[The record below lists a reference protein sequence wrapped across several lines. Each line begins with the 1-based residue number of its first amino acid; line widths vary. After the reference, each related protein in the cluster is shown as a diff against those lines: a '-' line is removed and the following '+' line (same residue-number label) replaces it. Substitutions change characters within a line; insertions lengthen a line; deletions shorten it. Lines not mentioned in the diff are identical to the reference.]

1 MVQGIGGAGAGPDL
15 VRALDDLG
23 QLLKQSQAQAMQMAE
38 KLLKVGV
45 QQTIADSAV
54 GNQVDLTA

>member
-1 MVQGIGGAGAGPDL
+1 VQGIGGAAPGPDL
-15 VRALDDLG
+15 IRALDDLG
-23 QLLKQSQAQAMQMAE
+23 QLLRQSQAQAMQMAE

-45 QQTIADSAV
+45 QQTIADSSV